1 MPNKTTYDDIQIT
14 DKTNL
19 DSSIIAASAK
29 AVKTTYDIVQDS
41 ISDVYISDENII
53 YKKNNGKTET
63 VVTAM
68 SDSEA
73 KTGTEL
79 IPRTITAKVLND
91 KITSRLDVVT
101 ISKLSDLTTKTN
113 GWYSILSTTLA
124 GVSSDWI
131 IAKFGTLYTATSTKD
146 PRIVLNS
153 INPADTN
160 EWYSPYA
167 YWHA

>member
-41 ISDVYISDENII
+41 ISDVYISGENIT
-53 YKKNNGKTET
+53 YKKNNGNTKI
-63 VVTAM
+63 VITAM

-73 KTGTEL
+73 KTGTATTQ
-79 IPRTITAKVLND
+79 RTITAKVLDD
-91 KITSRLDVVT
+91 KITSRLDVVA
-101 ISKLSDLTTKTN
+101 ISKLSDLTSKGN
-113 GWYSILSTTLA
+113 GWYSITSTTLA

-153 INPADTN
+153 INPTNTN
-160 EWYSPYA
+160 EWYSPYGS
-167 YWHA
+167 WHV